1 MNDVDGGPVDRIQ
14 WLDYA
19 RGVGII
25 LVVFAHTVGGL
36 RAEIVGPKLHNYE
49 LIDLLIYSF
58 HMPLFF
64 FVSGVLFAK
73 RLSSTWQYYF
83 RAAAIG
89 IVVPYFLW
97 TIAFVSL
104 QSLVPTEVN
113 NLYNFEALAH
123 IWRQPVGHMWFLY
136 ALLIV
141 QIVLLVFVRAFGVPG
156 VIVAGCIFAFLYS
169 LPALHPWLGPVATA
183 IAMGGTFLAM
193 GMTATAWRLIP
204 ASRSQAWITF
214 ALMAVLWLGSELT
227 LLYLSGPHALAPLVA
242 VFGVCMTMAVCI
254 LLPPV
259 QGFTI
264 TTLAQLGQASI
275 AIYVAHPIF
284 TAGLRILLY
293 RAGIFDGHLHVWSG
307 TLVGLFAPC
316 DSFRSGKSVQH
327 CALCRIWAQPAIPV
341 LSALDWPLWQNGPGS
356 QQLMSSDD

>member
-25 LVVFAHTVGGL
+25 LVVLAHTIGGL

-259 QGFTI
+259 QGFIIDNACST
-264 TTLAQLGQASI
+264 
-275 AIYVAHPIF
+275 
-284 TAGLRILLY
+284 
-293 RAGIFDGHLHVWSG
+293 
-307 TLVGLFAPC
+307 
-316 DSFRSGKSVQH
+316 RSGLNRDLCGTPDLHSGSAYLALSGGYLRRPFACVVGVATLDCSHLQFFSFWQIGSTLRPMSDLGATGNSCTVGARLAFVAKWSRVAATHVQ
-327 CALCRIWAQPAIPV
+327 
-341 LSALDWPLWQNGPGS
+341 
-356 QQLMSSDD
+356 